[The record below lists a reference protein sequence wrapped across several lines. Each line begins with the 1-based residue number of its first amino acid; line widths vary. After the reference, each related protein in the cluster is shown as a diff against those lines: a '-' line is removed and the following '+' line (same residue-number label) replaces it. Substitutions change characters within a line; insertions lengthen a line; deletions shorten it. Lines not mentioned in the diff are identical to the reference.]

1 VYDSVACQERK
12 RETKRG
18 LSPGVLMFFIFKFLG
33 LEKVVENEQ
42 QDDHNFIGELR
53 DIHSV

>member
-1 VYDSVACQERK
+1 
-12 RETKRG
+12 
-18 LSPGVLMFFIFKFLG
+18 MFFIFKFLG